1 MDVKKPANSVD
12 RAVADIRRAT
22 TRLIKL
28 LADRDES
35 VGQRAA
41 SALVLIDPPP
51 IWALTDV
58 LIQAND
64 KALRLKVVA
73 VLGRI
78 AEAEQVR
85 VLCALGSAY
94 MAVKDTDVR
103 LAMID
108 AMLRMKTI
116 YEQAAQATPAVHVP
130 RGAGPPPGSAGP
142 DEGDGPED
150 GLPAWRRQRPRS
162 GV

>member
-1 MDVKKPANSVD
+1 MDVKKSANPVD

-28 LADRDES
+28 LVDKDES

-41 SALVLIDPPP
+41 AALAVIDPPP

-58 LIQAND
+58 LIQSND

-78 AEAEQVR
+78 TEAEQVR

-108 AMLRMKTI
+108 TMLAMKTI
-116 YEQAAQATPAVHVP
+116 YEQAAQAAPTRAPTKPCVVETGMPMRVASRTVRAAP
-130 RGAGPPPGSAGP
+130 SAT
-142 DEGDGPED
+142 
-150 GLPAWRRQRPRS
+150 AAT
-162 GV
+162 